1 MKQPIIQ
8 RLVILCSFLLI
19 LASCSEEV
27 EMPATGNSVLSRSAI
42 SESADSTIETYG
54 YFYDQKMP
62 VVIDASKKYVI
73 RRKSNFS
80 VASVPYAATVTEE
93 YEGEIVDVSE
103 LTSNSVY
110 STHANGNTDIVAIED
125 VTDEGV
131 PLHQFMF
138 VGLKRKSDMNIL
150 EKLASEIGCKVLGT
164 IPGNDMIVKL
174 STGLGS
180 ELTSLPASVYLYEHG
195 DFKFVDPGFKLTYKT
210 CTTDPW
216 YSEQWGLNGSCG
228 INVERAWLTTKGSPD
243 ITIAIIDHGINSNLA
258 EFNTHM
264 HSYSITNGFP
274 SDDHGTFVA
283 SVAGASHNG
292 IGVAGV
298 APLAKLMD
306 INYTLFTG
314 TSLYQCIE
322 NAYLNGA
329 DVINCSWGYEKK
341 QGWDAVLVESVHKA
355 IKEGRNGKGCVVVFA
370 AGNNGTI
377 NFPARNTTGT
387 IIVGATNSYGK
398 LWSSGRLSSGKG
410 EQLTVVAPGED
421 IVMMK
426 SSGERGQDSGTSYAA
441 PHVAGLAALILS
453 VRPELTSE
461 QVKNIIIETA
471 SGTTHSND
479 YGWGR
484 INAGRAVDVA
494 AQNYSLTVHNNPV
507 TPTNG
512 LLTYYLS
519 GTTPS
524 ASVVWSSRSGAR
536 LLTSNYQSATFE
548 YPMTTGNISETITA
562 TVTHYGKTKSVSF
575 NTPIGLSANI
585 NSISKLQEYDQGGN
599 SVHLFADCTHSNAQ
613 LVWEI
618 VRSSG
623 CTFDLQEF
631 TYAGDAPF
639 IGRESHYAT
648 LVCGG
653 SPNSGTYCT
662 IRVWVNETGG
672 GDRYCTVRGYNG
684 QWIVEDSQYA
694 SLSLDEEEE
703 E

>member
-1 MKQPIIQ
+1 
-8 RLVILCSFLLI
+8 
-19 LASCSEEV
+19 
-27 EMPATGNSVLSRSAI
+27 MPATGNSVLSRSAI

-73 RRKSNFS
+73 RRKSNVS

-93 YEGEIVDVSE
+93 YEGEIVDASE
-103 LTSNSVY
+103 LTSSSVY
-110 STHANGNTDIVAIED
+110 STNADGNTDIVAIED

-150 EKLASEIGCKVLGT
+150 EKLASEIGCKVMGT

-180 ELTSLPASVYLYEHG
+180 ELTSLPASVYLYERG
-195 DFKFVDPGFKLTYKT
+195 DFKFVDPGFKITYENYT
-210 CTTDPW
+210 NDPW
-216 YSEQWGLNGSCG
+216 YSEQWGLNGSYG
-228 INVERAWLTTKGSPD
+228 INAPRAWITTKGSPD
-243 ITIAIIDHGINSNLA
+243 ITIAIVDTGINSILA

-264 HSYSITNGFP
+264 HSYSIYNGYI
-274 SDDHGTFVA
+274 DDTHGTQVA

-292 IGVAGV
+292 IGMAGV
-298 APLAKLMD
+298 APLAKLMN
-306 INYTLFTG
+306 INRKLVDNGYM
-314 TSLYQCIE
+314 YQCIQ

-329 DVINCSWGYEKK
+329 DVINCSWGYKP
-341 QGWDAVLVESVHKA
+341 GIWDTVLIEYIDKA

-370 AGNNGTI
+370 AGNDGI
-377 NFPARNTTGT
+377 IAYPASHTTGT
-387 IIVGATNSYGK
+387 IIVGATD
-398 LWSSGRLSSGKG
+398 SSGKVSSFSGKG
-410 EQLTVVAPGED
+410 EQLTVVAPGEKV
-421 IVMMK
+421 ITMK
-426 SSGERGQDSGTSYAA
+426 MNGEKFIDSGTSFAA

-471 SGTTHSND
+471 SRMAHSND
-479 YGWGR
+479 YGWGL
-484 INAGRAVDVA
+484 INAGDAVDAV
-494 AQNYSLTVHNNPV
+494 AQNYSLTVPDVPITHPDV
-507 TPTNG
+507 TITPANG
-512 LLTYYLS
+512 ILTLLLS
-519 GTTPS
+519 GTPRS
-524 ASVVWSSRSGAR
+524 ANVVWSSRSGAK
-536 LLTSNYQSATFE
+536 LLYSSYASAAFE
-548 YPMTTGNISETITA
+548 YPKGTGAISERITA

-575 NTPIGLSANI
+575 DCRIGLPPVI
-585 NSISKLQEYDQGGN
+585 NSITKVKEYN
-599 SVHLFADCTHSNAQ
+599 SDESNVHLFADCTHTNAQ

-623 CTFDLQEF
+623 SFELQEF

-653 SPNSGTYCT
+653 FGVPEGAYCT
-662 IRVWVNETGG
+662 LRVWVNETGG

-694 SLSLDEEEE
+694 PLSLDEEEE